1 MLHILQK
8 FSNLVLELKNK
19 PIDIIKLG
27 GSIITNKNEYRS
39 LRKKQLSHINTEI
52 AHWDK
57 QSIIIHG
64 AGSFGHIIANRY
76 LIQLGYN
83 SLYQLKGVIQI
94 RRDMTKLTD
103 AVIKSL
109 VDLGVSALAFQT
121 SAMVFEKNN
130 EYSLCINPLRKALE
144 LGFIPVL
151 SGDVVFTEN
160 KGFKII
166 SGDAVANL
174 IAKQMEINRVIFISN
189 VDGLYLKNKDTQ
201 KDELANYLTTAELA
215 NIEISDFKIEDSEDV
230 TGEMQ
235 GKLLEIK
242 QLLKYVPEVI
252 IVNGFYPERLASLR
266 KGENYIGTRIVSKNS
281 TQR

>member
-1 MLHILQK
+1 M
-8 FSNLVLELKNK
+8 F
-19 PIDIIKLG
+19 IIKLG
-27 GSIITNKNEYRS
+27 GSVITDKTREKTFKHKVMDALSESIKKSGKQMIIV
-39 LRKKQLSHINTEI
+39 
-52 AHWDK
+52 
-57 QSIIIHG
+57 HG

-94 RRDMTKLTD
+94 RRDMTELTD